1 MRAPLPQGGLTS
13 AATLRFGIYLEFGPL
28 EFCDFPRGSN
38 AAWAGPYCVART
50 LSPAAVAAARVFLR
64 SARQAQLR
72 YADDSQPGI
81 TRLGKPGRFY
91 YQDPRGR
98 RIQDPNT
105 LGRIRRLA
113 IPPAWTDVWINPSE
127 RGHIQA
133 RGRDARGRKQYR
145 YHPDWRATRDLAK
158 FDQLLPFATALPK
171 LRRAVRRDLR
181 SRHLGLDKLAA
192 LVVRLLEISLIRVG
206 NEEYARTNRSYGLTT
221 LRDHHATIRG
231 RKVKLNFPGKSGVRH
246 RVEIKDR
253 SLARV
258 IQQAQDLPGQELFQW
273 VDEDGGQHRLRSD
286 DVNRYLRRH
295 TGAAFTAKT
304 FRTWAGT
311 VWTAVA
317 LSHLPSPTSATDA
330 KRQVAAAIRVVA
342 ERLRNTPAVCRSSYI
357 HPAVLEAY
365 AAGRRILSPRAT
377 PPDLNQPP
385 RGLSSSEREVLRFLR
400 SQRRGTRARARSGPK
415 RPSRGNPR
423 AGRRTART
431 PA

>member
-1 MRAPLPQGGLTS
+1 
-13 AATLRFGIYLEFGPL
+13 
-28 EFCDFPRGSN
+28 
-38 AAWAGPYCVART
+38 VART
-50 LSPAAVAAARVFLR
+50 LSPAAAAAARVFLR

-72 YADDSQPGI
+72 YTDDAQPGI
-81 TRLGKPGRFY
+81 TRVGAPGRFSY
-91 YQDPRGR
+91 RDAKGR
-98 RIQDPNT
+98 RIQDPTT

-145 YHPDWRATRDLAK
+145 YHPDWRANRDLAK
-158 FDQLLPFATALPK
+158 FDQLVPFALALPK
-171 LRRAVRRDLR
+171 LRQAVRRDLTA
-181 SRHLGLDKLAA
+181 RHLGLDKLTA
-192 LVVRLLEISLIRVG
+192 VIVRLLESSLIRVG

-231 RKVKLNFPGKSGVRH
+231 RTVKLNFPGKSGVRH
-246 RVEIKDR
+246 DVELKDVA
-253 SLARV
+253 LARI
-258 IQQAQDLPGQELFQW
+258 IQRAQDLPGQELFQW
-273 VDEDGGQHRLRSD
+273 VDEHGRRHRLRSD

-295 TGAAFTAKT
+295 MGEAFTAKT

-317 LSHLPSPTSATDA
+317 LSHLPPPESATAA
-330 KRQVAAAIRVVA
+330 KRQVAAAVKVVA

-365 AAGRRILSPRAT
+365 AAGRDILPRKAA
-377 PPDLNQPP
+377 PPDLNHPP
-385 RGLSSSEREVLRFLR
+385 SGLSAAERAVLRFLR
-400 SQRRGTRARARSGPK
+400 AQRRVPSARARSA
-415 RPSRGNPR
+415 PSRPIGENPR
-423 AGRRTART
+423 ARRRTARK

>member
-1 MRAPLPQGGLTS
+1 MS
-13 AATLRFGIYLEFGPL
+13 
-28 EFCDFPRGSN
+28 
-38 AAWAGPYCVART
+38 RT
-50 LSPAAVAAARVFLR
+50 LSPVAVAAARVFLR

-72 YADDSQPGI
+72 YTDDSQPGI
-81 TRLGKPGRFY
+81 TRVGASGRFKY
-91 YQDPRGR
+91 KDAKGR

-145 YHPDWRATRDLAK
+145 YHADWRATRDLAK
-158 FDQLLPFATALPK
+158 FDQLIPFATALPK
-171 LRRAVRRDLR
+171 LRRAVRLDLATR
-181 SRHLGLDKLAA
+181 RLELDKLAA

-206 NEEYARTNRSYGLTT
+206 NEEYARNNRSYGLTT
-221 LRDHHATIRG
+221 LRDRHATIRG
-231 RKVKLNFPGKSGVRH
+231 RTVKLNFPGKSGVRH
-246 RVEIKDR
+246 RVEIADR
-253 SLARV
+253 ALARV

-273 VDEDGGQHRLRSD
+273 VDENGRQHRLRSE
-286 DVNRYLRRH
+286 DVNRYLRKNA
-295 TGAAFTAKT
+295 GAAFTAKT

-317 LSHLPSPTSATDA
+317 LSHLPPPTSATDA
-330 KRQVAAAIRVVA
+330 KRQMTAAIRVVA

-365 AAGRRILSPRAT
+365 AAGRRILSPRAV

-385 RGLSSSEREVLRFLR
+385 RGLSASERAVLRFLR
-400 SQRRGTRARARSGPK
+400 SQRSAKPPRARSAPK
-415 RPSRGNPR
+415 RPSPGSPR
-423 AGRRTART
+423 ASRRTARKR
-431 PA
+431 A